1 MKRIAVALFLLVICP
16 IVLAAQVD
24 RGICTIQNAP
34 AATLLLPYFE
44 VDLAHANGAN
54 TLFTVNNASNRGVI
68 GHITLWTDLS
78 VPTLDFNVYLTGYDA
93 VTFDLRDL
101 FVGGLLPQTASDG
114 QDPADTISPQ
124 GAFSQDVNFASCT
137 GQLPLPQLPA
147 LFVTHLQNSHT
158 GLGSPIFFNM
168 CSGRALGDR
177 VARGYLTVDVVSGCT
192 LLFPTDTGYFGP
204 GGTGVSTNDNVLWGD
219 VLYLNRRADEAKSGP
234 VVTIEASGTDPETS
248 TAGGYTFYGRYAGW
262 SAADNR
268 EPLGTNFGIRYR
280 TVNRGTTDLIVWRD
294 SKVAQTPF
302 SCGNPPAGLGQEEIA
317 AFDDE
322 ENPELLSGTPFPAES
337 QRVAVGGAALP
348 VSFDSGW
355 LFANLNRAGGV
366 NPSEDPAA
374 AQGWIS
380 SIVELGDR
388 FTIGSEA
395 VQLDS
400 ACSAS
405 HRTIGSGG
413 PLVP

>member
-1 MKRIAVALFLLVICP
+1 MKRLGIAMLVLLVCP
-16 IVLAAQVD
+16 SVLSAQVE

-44 VDLAHANGAN
+44 VDLAQAQGAN
-54 TLFTVNNASNRGVI
+54 TLFTVNNASNRGVV
-68 GHITLWTDLS
+68 GHVTLWTDLS

-101 FVGGLLPQTASDG
+101 FVNGLLPQTASDG

-124 GAFSQDVNFASCT
+124 GAFSQDVNVASCS
-137 GQLPLPQLPA
+137 GQLPLPQLPP
-147 LFVTHLQNSHT
+147 FFISHIQNAHT
-158 GLGSPIFFNM
+158 GLSSPILGG

-177 VARGYLTVDVVSGCT
+177 VARGYVTVDVVDSCT
-192 LLFPTDTGYFGP
+192 LLFPTDVGYFGA
-204 GGTGVSTNDNVLWGD
+204 GGTGVATNDNVLWGD
-219 VLYLNRRADEAKSGP
+219 VLYLDRRADKARSGP
-234 VVTIEASGTDPETS
+234 VVTIEASGGDPETS

-268 EPLGTNFGIRYR
+268 EPLGTNYGIRYR
-280 TVNRGTTDLIVWRD
+280 TTNRGTTDLIVWRD

-302 SCGNPPAGLGQEEIA
+302 VCGNPPAALGQEEVA

-322 ENPELLSGTPFPAES
+322 ENPEVISGTPFPAES

-355 LFANLNRAGGV
+355 LFANLNHAGGG

-374 AQGWIS
+374 AQGWVS
-380 SIVELGDR
+380 SIVELGNR

-400 ACSAS
+400 ACDAN
-405 HRTIGSGG
+405 HRLLSLGG
-413 PLVP
+413 PVEP